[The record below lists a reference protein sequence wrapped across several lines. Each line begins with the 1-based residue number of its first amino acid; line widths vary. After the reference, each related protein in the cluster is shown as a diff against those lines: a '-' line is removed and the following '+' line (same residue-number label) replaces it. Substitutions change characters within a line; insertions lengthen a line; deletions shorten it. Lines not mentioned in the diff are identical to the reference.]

1 MTKRRSKS
9 LGTSGYHTL
18 AQQFLSSAHSNFNRI
33 RERHGRADS
42 CGLIEHYTD
51 VVSEATVAE
60 AVAYEAGDHDL
71 SARALKLARTA
82 TRAQRGAVA
91 ACRLGKRVRAR

>member
-1 MTKRRSKS
+1 MATKKN
-9 LGTSGYHTL
+9 LGDSNQAFHAL
-18 AQQFLSSAHSNFNRI
+18 AQSFMSSAQNNFNRI

-60 AVAYEAGDHDL
+60 AVAYEAGDDAL
-71 SARALKLARTA
+71 ATRARKLTSTA
-82 TRAQRGAVA
+82 TRAQRGVVA
-91 ACRLGKRVRAR
+91 ACRLGVRTRR